1 MVKTVVVDSSIVIKW
16 FVVESYSTEAF
27 HLLDRYQNGELTL
40 LAPDLLYAEIGNIVW
55 KKHRLQGISTTDAQ
69 QIIETFCQL
78 SIELTPTASL
88 LKEAYSLAVTYQCTV
103 YDSLYLALSLRE
115 QCPLVTADFKLVKAI
130 ESVLSNVMYVTD
142 WPHCFE

>member
-78 SIELTPTASL
+78 SIELTPHGFRGLFQIQKYIYNS
-88 LKEAYSLAVTYQCTV
+88 
-103 YDSLYLALSLRE
+103 
-115 QCPLVTADFKLVKAI
+115 
-130 ESVLSNVMYVTD
+130 SN
-142 WPHCFE
+142 